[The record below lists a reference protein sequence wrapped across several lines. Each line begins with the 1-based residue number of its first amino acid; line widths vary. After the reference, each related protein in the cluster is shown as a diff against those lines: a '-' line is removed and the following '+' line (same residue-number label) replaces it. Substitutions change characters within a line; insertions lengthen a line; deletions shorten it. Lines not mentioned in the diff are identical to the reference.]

1 MGACTPFN
9 QHRLTLCRPYF
20 LTRDKNAKLIKESRD
35 GDRVR
40 ACENA
45 GKYWS
50 AALSGRCRR
59 GATSCASSP
68 SAGANPAKSLIS
80 FMPTGEQETMVCG
93 AVGPLPA
100 RRYILCLEPPAPIP
114 AKSLIS
120 FMPTG
125 EQETNSSLVA
135 RGAPRPRGQGGRGE
149 WHMETGWCGGPSATN
164 FLLKY
169 SGRMALAYSVVSCP
183 GCCSTSAAYRLQG
196 LPWPPGIVGPA
207 VLPVL
212 RELLGQDEG
221 RR

>member
-1 MGACTPFN
+1 MRDEMVIGSAHAKMLANTGL
-9 QHRLTLCRPYF
+9 RRCR
-20 LTRDKNAKLIKESRD
+20 A
-35 GDRVR
+35 
-40 ACENA
+40 AA
-45 GKYWS
+45 G
-50 AALSGRCRR
+50 AALHLVPRAPR
-59 GATSCASSP
+59 
-68 SAGANPAKSLIS
+68 
-80 FMPTGEQETMVCG
+80 
-93 AVGPLPA
+93 
-100 RRYILCLEPPAPIP
+100 PAPIP

-196 LPWPPGIVGPA
+196 LPWPLGIVGPA

>member
-1 MGACTPFN
+1 M
-9 QHRLTLCRPYF
+9 
-20 LTRDKNAKLIKESRD
+20 RDEMVIGSAHAKML
-35 GDRVR
+35 
-40 ACENA
+40 A
-45 GKYWS
+45 KYWS

-68 SAGANPAKSLIS
+68 SAGAN
-80 FMPTGEQETMVCG
+80 
-93 AVGPLPA
+93 
-100 RRYILCLEPPAPIP
+100 P

-196 LPWPPGIVGPA
+196 LPWPLGIVGP
-207 VLPVL
+207 
-212 RELLGQDEG
+212 
-221 RR
+221 